1 MSEPV
6 DKGPADQTLVER
18 VLVDG
23 DEGAF
28 RTLYRRHTGPVYRF
42 VLPKVGHDSREAE
55 ELVQE
60 AWYRAASALDGFE
73 WRSRFRT
80 WLFSI
85 AHNCVRE
92 RFRKNGRHTT
102 EDPQDHEIV
111 RMPEPLQG
119 IDLERAI
126 ESLADGYR
134 TVLLLHDV
142 EGFTHVEI
150 AEILGIAEGTSRSQL
165 VRARRAVR
173 RMLRPKEESNAH

>member
-1 MSEPV
+1 MSENRER
-6 DKGPADQTLVER
+6 GPSDETLVER
-18 VLVDG
+18 VLADG
-23 DEGAF
+23 DQAAF
-28 RTLYRRHTGPVYRF
+28 RILYRRHTTPVYRF
-42 VLPKVGHDSREAE
+42 VLRMVDHDELEAE

-60 AWYRAASALDGFE
+60 AWYRAAAALEGFE

-92 RFRKNGRHTT
+92 RFRRNGRHAA
-102 EDPQDHEIV
+102 EDPEDHQV
-111 RMPEPLQG
+111 VLVAEPLHG

-142 EGFTHVEI
+142 EGFTHAEI
-150 AEILGIAEGTSRSQL
+150 AEILEIAEGTSRSQL

-173 RMLRPKEESNAH
+173 RMLRPKEESNVD